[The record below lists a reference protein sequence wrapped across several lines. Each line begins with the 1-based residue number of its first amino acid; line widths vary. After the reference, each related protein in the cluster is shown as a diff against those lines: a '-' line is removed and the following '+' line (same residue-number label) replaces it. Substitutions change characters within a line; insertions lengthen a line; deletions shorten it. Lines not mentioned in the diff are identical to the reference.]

1 MPVAITKIRL
11 SDQVFEEIKKI
22 IKEKEYSPGQK
33 FYSENELTRMLKV
46 SRSSVREAIRL
57 LEVSGYVRVHQGKG
71 IFIEDPSRMGQGAF
85 VEWLRENETT
95 LSELFEIRMIIDT
108 KAAAYAA
115 KKADAADIMK
125 LDEICAT
132 FKDRAATENTA
143 EMIKIDEQFHLQLAR
158 STKNRTLYMM
168 MKTMTLSLSEGW
180 VSSLTVPGRILKSV
194 KEHCDIV
201 SAIKKRDPVLAEK
214 MMEAHLA
221 NALRD
226 IRSTMKKETGVA

>member
-1 MPVAITKIRL
+1 VAITKIRL

-33 FYSENELTRMLKV
+33 FYTENELTKMLKV

-71 IFIEDPSRMGQGAF
+71 IYIEDPSRMGQGAF

-115 KKADAADIMK
+115 KKADEADIQK

-132 FKDRAATENTA
+132 FKDRAATGNTA
-143 EMIKIDEQFHLQLAR
+143 EMIKLDEQFHLQLAR

-180 VSSLTVPGRILKSV
+180 VSSLTVPGRIHKSV
-194 KEHCDIV
+194 AEHCDIV
-201 SAIKKRDPVLAEK
+201 LAIKKRDPALAEK
-214 MMEAHLA
+214 KMEAHLT
-221 NALRD
+221 NALKD
-226 IRSTMKKETGVA
+226 IRSTMKKEIDATL

>member
-1 MPVAITKIRL
+1 MAITKIRL